1 MTFGSDWFVFFY
13 TGCFT
18 LGLLSLKTRLGLFG
32 CVKDDDDDTAH
43 QALNLLVSLQD
54 VLLLNLSRVIICS
67 STVSAFNFLA
77 F

>member
-32 CVKDDDDDTAH
+32 CVEDDDDDTAH

-54 VLLLNLSRVIICS
+54 VLLLNLSRVIICA
-67 STVSAFNFLA
+67 STVFSF
-77 F
+77 